1 MTGAGRT
8 TTATKWNANAAH
20 PIAVAFLPAEIGSG
34 RNCRHAITVIS
45 LRSLPIRL
53 RHALAENSSLVALP
67 LRKTNNMGDRLTKFA
82 NAVFRV
88 RDRFPTND
96 VPREMHFGYRLSSL
110 RAASASSF

>member
-8 TTATKWNANAAH
+8 TTATKWNANAVH
-20 PIAVAFLPAEIGSG
+20 PIAVAFLPAKIGSG

-53 RHALAENSSLVALP
+53 RHALAENSNLAMARP

-82 NAVFRV
+82 NAVFRFC
-88 RDRFPTND
+88 DRFPTND

-110 RAASASSF
+110 RAATA